1 MKLNLR
7 LDKLAIVDIDKN
19 LERGMRHRTIYPY
32 QVALWPCEGIRLHMD
47 HKIGICYRKSS
58 RDLSEI
64 SVAFTV
70 FWIHKLCGFCFVF
83 YEVKARFMDTG
94 NPECQ
99 CQTGAV
105 WFARAI

>member
-1 MKLNLR
+1 
-7 LDKLAIVDIDKN
+7 
-19 LERGMRHRTIYPY
+19 MRHRPIYPH

-58 RDLSEI
+58 RDLGEI

-83 YEVKARFMDTG
+83 MRWKLDLWTLEILSASVRMELCGLLEQYNSKDSGELSDWVAM
-94 NPECQ
+94 
-99 CQTGAV
+99 AL
-105 WFARAI
+105 